1 MRDSYL
7 RFFSEGYIS
16 KEQFFEFGLKETI
29 YASADKAEQEW
40 GLLKKRIYGNEKVYI
55 RGFGRDSNGTH
66 LFQRLYKH
74 LVGNESVTK
83 DSTNNA
89 EPTKII
95 HELTGYSKIKT
106 LGMSQY
112 AITRLPTYL
121 AAQRTFLRLLL
132 SGILSTCLKCS
143 TPLQVVR
150 LRAS

>member
-29 YASADKAEQEW
+29 YSPADKAEQEW
-40 GLLKKRIYGNEKVYI
+40 GLLKKRIYSNEKVFI

-95 HELTGYSKIKT
+95 RDLTGYSKIKN
-106 LGMSQY
+106 
-112 AITRLPTYL
+112 ANEPIPTKKKNHL
-121 AAQRTFLRLLL
+121 INRFE
-132 SGILSTCLKCS
+132 CM
-143 TPLQVVR
+143 
-150 LRAS
+150 